1 MIKYRI
7 LPEHK
12 LVVYCNWGVTPMEDV
27 LEMSRRLRTDP
38 DYISS
43 YDGIFDNTRLE
54 HPYTSE
60 EMRILAERRMEKN
73 PSNGRLAVISPDD
86 VVYGMSRMHQ
96 LIGEGSFPVQINVF
110 RDAKSALEW
119 LNKTGIDIES
129 ILKEIR
135 EEKK

>member
-7 LPEHK
+7 LPEYK
-12 LVVYCNWGVTPMEDV
+12 LVVFCSWGVTPVEDV
-27 LEMSRRLRTDP
+27 MEMSKRLRIDP
-38 DYISS
+38 DFVPS

-54 HPYTSE
+54 HHYTSE
-60 EMRILAERRMEKN
+60 EMRMLAERRMEKN

-86 VVYGMSRMHQ
+86 VVFGMSRMHQ
-96 LIGEGSFPVQINVF
+96 LISEDNSPVQINVF
-110 RDAKSALEW
+110 RDAESALKW

-135 EEKK
+135 EEA